1 MFSSFAGLVS
11 TLTVC
16 LSIALLDFLFPFESV
31 HPDVCQFDFFL
42 ELDKSACLV
51 LFGVF
56 SSAVFVD
63 LVILGYV
70 LLLPFLLRH
79 C

>member
-16 LSIALLDFLFPFESV
+16 SSVALLDFLFPFDRV
-31 HPDVCQFDFFL
+31 CPDVCQFGFFL
-42 ELDKSACLV
+42 ELDKSTCLV
-51 LFGVF
+51 LFGIF
-56 SSAVFVD
+56 SFAVFVD
-63 LVILGYV
+63 PVILGYV